1 MKNDN
6 LNIICC
12 SGGNDSV
19 ALIQWAKENNLSNVY
34 VLYNYTGW
42 EIEWWDFRMKDIW
55 LLCKKYGFK
64 YEVTKSIGFKDMV
77 RKKKGFPMAASKMQ
91 FCSDFLKTTP
101 TNKWL
106 LENDPYFKA
115 VIYIGIRREESQ
127 NRKNHPRSII
137 ADMRYQGRAMEFP
150 LVEYKTKERD
160 FLIERSG
167 LDILLHSSMECFP
180 CVNSNR
186 SDFRH
191 LAKYPD
197 RINELA
203 SLEKE
208 MGFTSKGKPRVMF
221 RPYRH
226 MGAIGINEVIKWG
239 VCERGKYN
247 KSD

>member
-1 MKNDN
+1 LKDEN

-19 ALIQWAKENNLSNVY
+19 ALIQWAYENKLSNII
-34 VLYNYTGW
+34 VLYNDTGW
-42 EIEWWDFRMKDIW
+42 AISWWSDRMESIKK
-55 LLCKKYGFK
+55 LCLKYGFK
-64 YEVTKSIGFKDMV
+64 YAETESIGFKDMV

-91 FCSDFLKTTP
+91 FCSDFLKTQP
-101 TNKWL
+101 TNDWL
-106 LENDPYFKA
+106 LKNDPYFRA
-115 VIYIGIRREESQ
+115 ILYIGIRREESQ
-127 NRKNHPRSII
+127 NRANHPRSII
-137 ADMRYQGRAMEFP
+137 ADTRYQGRAMEFP

-160 FLIERSG
+160 FLIDRSG

-191 LAKYPD
+191 LAQYPD
-197 RINELA
+197 RISELA
-203 SLEKE
+203 DLENE

-226 MGAIGINEVIKWG
+226 MGAIGINEVVKWG
-239 VCERGKYN
+239 LCDRGKYKN
-247 KSD
+247 AS